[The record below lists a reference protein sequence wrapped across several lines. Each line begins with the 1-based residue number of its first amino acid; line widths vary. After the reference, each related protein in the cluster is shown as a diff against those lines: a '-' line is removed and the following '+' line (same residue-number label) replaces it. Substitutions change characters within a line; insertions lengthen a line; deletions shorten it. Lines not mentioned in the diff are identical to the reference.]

1 MIGATSL
8 RGPLVQKPL
17 ENLRFCAIFSVYN
30 ALNRSPFALQE
41 VLLGPIKKLT
51 TITLLSGL
59 ILLLSYQ
66 DANAYLD
73 PATGSYIFQLLL
85 AALLGAALAVK
96 IFWSNVK
103 YFFLNLF
110 SKNRNAGPDQED
122 ND

>member
-1 MIGATSL
+1 M
-8 RGPLVQKPL
+8 
-17 ENLRFCAIFSVYN
+17 
-30 ALNRSPFALQE
+30 NRSPFALQE